1 MKNLRVRRRRRR
13 GRGAEQTNEVHTKS
27 RKRIHETLNMYNRIV
42 KKSVILYEEFNN
54 SYAVMQSGAG
64 GRVVFWLKLLYL
76 GALLRFPLEILQ
88 RCYCTAIYQKKF
100 LTDEEL
106 KF

>member
-1 MKNLRVRRRRRR
+1 
-13 GRGAEQTNEVHTKS
+13 
-27 RKRIHETLNMYNRIV
+27 MYKRIV
-42 KKSVILYEEFNN
+42 KKSVILYNELNKN
-54 SYAVMQSGAG
+54 YAVRQSGAG
-64 GRVVFWLKLLYL
+64 GRVVFGSKLLYL
-76 GALLRFPLEILQ
+76 VALLRFPLEILQ

>member
-1 MKNLRVRRRRRR
+1 
-13 GRGAEQTNEVHTKS
+13 
-27 RKRIHETLNMYNRIV
+27 MYMQSV
-42 KKSVILYEEFNN
+42 KISVILYNEFNKI
-54 SYAVMQSGAG
+54 YAVRQSGAG
-64 GRVVFWLKLLYL
+64 GRVVFGLKLLYL
-76 GALLRFPLEILQ
+76 GALLQFLLEILQ